1 MNNKN
6 TDIKHRIK
14 HTNYRITD
22 VDRTIKFYS
31 EAFGMQFLYRIDIQ
45 ESKRSLIFIGYG
57 EIDATTT
64 LELTYD
70 WDSKPLDL
78 GDAYRHI
85 CIGTNNLQGTFDKA
99 IKSGATVVLEP
110 FKPAYSDVYIAFIK
124 DPDGYTIE
132 LMEDM
137 TLDLD
142 SPQR

>member
-31 EAFGMQFLYRIDIQ
+31 EAFGMQFLYRIDTQ

-70 WDSKPLDL
+70 
-78 GDAYRHI
+78 
-85 CIGTNNLQGTFDKA
+85 
-99 IKSGATVVLEP
+99 
-110 FKPAYSDVYIAFIK
+110 
-124 DPDGYTIE
+124 
-132 LMEDM
+132 
-137 TLDLD
+137 
-142 SPQR
+142 